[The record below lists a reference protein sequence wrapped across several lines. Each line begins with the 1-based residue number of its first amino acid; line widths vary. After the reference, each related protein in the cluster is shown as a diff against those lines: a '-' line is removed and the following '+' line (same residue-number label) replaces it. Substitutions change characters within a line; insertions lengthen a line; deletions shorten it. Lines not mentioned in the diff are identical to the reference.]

1 MNAKSWSAVVTRL
14 VSVAGVAVSCL
25 VMLSGCASMVS
36 SKEELQN
43 VGENE
48 GIVFGSFVINVEKS
62 EEKESGW
69 AFLKGQKAGDATY
82 AVIISERGFNP
93 LKQNYVIRAEPEK
106 EEVFIKK
113 LTAGD
118 YQIQKIQKE
127 GFTNLELNLRVNF
140 RVTPRQTTYLG
151 KLTVQFPDRIRV
163 GSPVRTNVG
172 DVQQETTEK
181 LKNEHEKSLS
191 QVVKAL
197 MAIER

>member
-1 MNAKSWSAVVTRL
+1 MLAKRWSEMATRF
-14 VSVAGVAVSCL
+14 VSVAVASVSC
-25 VMLSGCASMVS
+25 VTMLSGCASMVS

-48 GIVFGSFVINVEKS
+48 GIVFGSFVINVEKGQES
-62 EEKESGW
+62 ESGW

-93 LKQNYVIRAEPEK
+93 LKPNYLIRAASDK
-106 EEVFIKK
+106 EEIFIKK
-113 LTAGD
+113 LPAGD

-127 GFTNLELNLRVNF
+127 GFTNLELNVRVNF
-140 RVTPRQTTYLG
+140 RVTPKQTTYIG
-151 KLTVQFPDRIRV
+151 KFTVQFPDRIRV

-172 DVQQETTEK
+172 DAQQETTEK

-191 QVVKAL
+191 EVVKAL
-197 MAIER
+197 MAVQP